1 MNPAEQ
7 IRQALQLD
15 AGWRIV
21 VEPEVAD
28 QAEHLCAGTPGP
40 GGMPLSDWVVLRKRR
55 WASRA
60 PQTTRAY
67 RRVKCPTI
75 SRARIGSSRN

>member
-40 GGMPLSDWVVLRKRR
+40 GGMPLSDWVALRSTLTPDGR
-55 WASRA
+55 WRIARCPFCKTLQAA
-60 PQTTRAY
+60 PAMH
-67 RRVKCPTI
+67 
-75 SRARIGSSRN
+75 